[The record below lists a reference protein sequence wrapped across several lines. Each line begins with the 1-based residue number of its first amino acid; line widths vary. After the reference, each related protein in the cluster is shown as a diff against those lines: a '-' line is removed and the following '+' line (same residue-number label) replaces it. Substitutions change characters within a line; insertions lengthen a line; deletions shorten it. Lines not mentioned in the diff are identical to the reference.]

1 MRVTFVLPTLDYSGG
16 NRVVAMHAAG
26 LTERGHRVNVV
37 VPRPGAH
44 RLRASIGRW
53 LPERLE
59 AALGGGKDAGGSHVE
74 DLGLKP
80 IVAAQPGAVR
90 ADDVP
95 DADVIVATWW
105 ETAEW
110 IQAMPAPKGAQAYFV
125 QGYEVFDYTPKD
137 RVQATYRAPL
147 RRITI
152 SKWLQDLLARDF
164 GDSDVDLV
172 PNGVDLKHFSCP
184 SRDKQSEPTVGFIA
198 TTTPVKGLATAIAA
212 LLRLHAVVPGL
223 RVLAF
228 GSQAFAAR
236 ELGDLPLQYLERP
249 TQAQIRDIYSRCDVW
264 LAASHSEGFGLPALE
279 AMACRT
285 PVVSTR
291 TGWPAHGIVDGVNG
305 YLAEPGDDATLA
317 RHLSTVL
324 TLAPQDWLRMSQAA
338 YSTASA
344 LTWDQS
350 TSLFEAALRRTID
363 ERSAVAAG
371 PTLCSERV

>member
-16 NRVVAMHAAG
+16 NRVVAMHAAA
-26 LTERGHRVNVV
+26 LIERGHRVNVV
-37 VPRPGAH
+37 VPRPGAQAL
-44 RLRASIGRW
+44 LRASIGRW

-59 AALGGGKDAGGSHVE
+59 VALGGGKDTGGSHVQ
-74 DLGLKP
+74 DRGLRP
-80 IVAAQPGAVR
+80 IVAARPGVVR
-90 ADDVP
+90 VDDVP

-110 IQAMPAPKGAQAYFV
+110 VQTMPGSKGAHAYFV

-147 RRITI
+147 HRITI

-164 GDSDVDLV
+164 GDNDVDLV
-172 PNGVDLKHFSCP
+172 PNGVDLDHFSCAP
-184 SRDKQSEPTVGFIA
+184 RDKRPEPTVGFIA
-198 TTTPVKGLATAIAA
+198 ATTPVKGLDTAIAA
-212 LLRLHAVVPGL
+212 LRRLDACVPGL

-228 GSQAFAAR
+228 GREAFPAR
-236 ELGDLPLQYLERP
+236 EFGGLPLQYLERP

-264 LAASHSEGFGLPALE
+264 LAPSRSEGFNLPALE

-291 TGWPAHGIVDGVNG
+291 TGWPAQGIVDGVNG

-324 TLAPQDWLRMSQAA
+324 GLAPKDWLRMSQAA
-338 YSTASA
+338 HSTASA
-344 LTWDQS
+344 LTWDRS
-350 TSLFEAALRRTID
+350 TSLFEAALMR
-363 ERSAVAAG
+363 AVAR
-371 PTLCSERV
+371 SECHGVAPAAALP